1 MLFLVKISVKFSF
14 FAVKK
19 KTSKGRVS
27 LTECRLRSF
36 PGPWVDDGKDD
47 NDAAAADDDHHDGDD
62 GDHDDDDYKGAKG
75 GEVSPTDCVLTPA
88 HEVE

>member
-1 MLFLVKISVKFSF
+1 MLFLVKISEKFSF

-27 LTECRLRSF
+27 LTEWRLWSF
-36 PGPWVDDGKDD
+36 PGSWVDDGKDK
-47 NDAAAADDDHHDGDD
+47 NDAAADDDHHDGDD
-62 GDHDDDDYKGAKG
+62 GDHDDDYKGAKG